1 MRSVFMLYSQNDQ
14 SSQYCFTFY
23 VSENGVCSCPGEI
36 CITTTSTLIEKTKS
50 IFITFVFD

>member
-1 MRSVFMLYSQNDQ
+1 MLYSQNDQ